1 MPIEINE
8 MVVNAIL
15 DENTGTDSESDQNAH
30 GYPDSEELKR
40 QILSECRE
48 LFYKLMMREG
58 DR

>member
-15 DENTGTDSESDQNAH
+15 DETSDTGSESDKNTY
-30 GYPDSEELKR
+30 GYQDLEDLKE

-48 LFYKLMMREG
+48 MFYRLMVREG